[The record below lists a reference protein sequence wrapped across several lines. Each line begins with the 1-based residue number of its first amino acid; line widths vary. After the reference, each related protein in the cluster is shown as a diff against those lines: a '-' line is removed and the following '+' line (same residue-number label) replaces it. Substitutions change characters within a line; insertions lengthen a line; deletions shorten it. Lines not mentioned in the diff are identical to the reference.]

1 MKANVS
7 MKVGLVD
14 YSLEIDEREEME
26 TLHKMI
32 VLGNPRS
39 KCNVCGDTGFTYKKF
54 DTNKDKEG
62 NTYINVV
69 CLSKGCGAKSKLGLY
84 KAGGY
89 FWHEY
94 KKWEGAKKSED
105 TSSEDVA
112 NDIPF

>member
-1 MKANVS
+1 MKAKVY

-14 YSLEIDEREEME
+14 YEMEIDEREEME

-39 KCNVCGDTGFTYKKF
+39 KCNVCGDIGFTYKKL
-54 DTNKDKEG
+54 DSNKDKAG

-69 CLSKGCGAKSKLGLY
+69 CLKKGCGAKSKLGLY

-89 FWHEY
+89 FWHEF
-94 KKWEGAKKSED
+94 KQWEGGNKTTE
-105 TSSEDVA
+105 EPDVS